1 MTERKVRPAVKTTRD
16 SVQTGNTT
24 IDFEVRRSRRRKKG
38 ASLKIT
44 DDGLRVLVPWR
55 ATRDQVRRMVLESSA
70 WIQKNLAERQQRPR
84 LRFVTGETL
93 PYVGRDLTLHI
104 DPSGTEATKVHLEDG
119 RLHVS
124 TPTHLPEGERHS
136 KILRAVKAWY
146 SARAAERLAQLVDE
160 WWPRLGRGKKS
171 RAMIGDQRSRWA
183 SCAADGT
190 LRFSWRVMT
199 LEPDL
204 IDYIVVHELAH
215 LTVRNHSPAFWAVV
229 AQVIPDAK
237 AKRARLR
244 AAARTLPFQ

>member
-1 MTERKVRPAVKTTRD
+1 MTERKLRPAVKTTRD

-38 ASLKIT
+38 AGLKIT
-44 DDGLRVLVPWR
+44 DDGLCVLVPWR
-55 ATRDQVRRMVLESSA
+55 ATRDQVRRLVLESSA
-70 WIQKNLAERQQRPR
+70 WILKNLAEHKQRPR

-124 TPTHLPEGERHS
+124 TPAHLPEAERHS
-136 KILRAVKAWY
+136 EILRAVKAWY
-146 SARAAERLAQLVDE
+146 SARAAERLAQLFDD
-160 WWPRLGRGKKS
+160 WWPRLGRGEKS

-215 LTVRNHSPAFWAVV
+215 LSVRNHSPAFWAVV
-229 AQVIPDAK
+229 AQVMPDAK

-244 AAARTLPFQ
+244 AAARTLPF

>member
-1 MTERKVRPAVKTTRD
+1 MSIAVETYHD
-16 SVQTGNTT
+16 SVRYSDTT

-104 DPSGTEATKVHLEDG
+104 DPSGAEATKVHLEDG

-124 TPTHLPEGERHS
+124 TPTHLPEAERHS
-136 KILRAVKAWY
+136 GILRAVKAWY
-146 SARAAERLAQLVDE
+146 SARAVERLAQLVDD
-160 WWPRLGRGKKS
+160 WWPRLGRGKK
-171 RAMIGDQRSRWA
+171 AHIMIGDQRTRWA

-190 LRFSWRVMT
+190 LRFSWRVIT
-199 LEPDL
+199 LQPDL

-215 LTVRNHSPAFWAVV
+215 LTMRNHSPAFWAVV
-229 AQVIPDAK
+229 AQVVPDAK
-237 AKRARLR
+237 ARRARLR
-244 AAARTLPFQ
+244 AAARTLPF